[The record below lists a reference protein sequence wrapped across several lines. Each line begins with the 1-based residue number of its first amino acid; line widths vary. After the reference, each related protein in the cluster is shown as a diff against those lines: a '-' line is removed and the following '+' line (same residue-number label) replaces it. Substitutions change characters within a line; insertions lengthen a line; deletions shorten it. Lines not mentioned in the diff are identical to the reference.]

1 MPLPAVYHFSSKEKS
16 NYYKCKEELS
26 CPSILFIFPTP
37 CSPRLSPQCSS
48 PPPPALAAGETTRVS
63 VASNGG
69 QANDSSGQSGSHVF
83 SADGRFVAFV
93 SGASNLVPGDTNGQS
108 DIFVH
113 DRLTKKTTRVSVAS
127 DGTQGN
133 GYCLISAIS
142 ADGRFVAFS
151 SSSTNLVPGDTNDAM
166 DAFVHDRVTH
176 TTTRVSI
183 ASDGTQGNGYGIDR
197 WLDISADG
205 RFVAFFS
212 YSDNLVPEDVNGSI
226 PDVFVHDRLT
236 GKTTLE
242 SVASDGT
249 QGNYGADYPV
259 ISADGNVVAFDSWSD
274 NLVPGDSN
282 LGPDIFVRDRNA
294 KKTTRVSVASDGTE
308 GNGSYRNVLQYAGL
322 SADGRF
328 VSFSSYA
335 DNLVPGDTNNKPDVF
350 VHDRVTHTT
359 TRVSV
364 TSDGAQGNGYS
375 FASAISADG
384 RFVAFESDNLI
395 PGEGGGVFV
404 HDRVTRE
411 TTLVSVASDG
421 TPGNGSS
428 FTLSLSADGRLVA
441 FYSEA
446 TNLVP
451 GDTNG
456 AYDIFVRDR
465 LLLPDQRADIAVT
478 QTKWT
483 GPVHKGGLLTYRVKV
498 QNNGI
503 DPASNVSLT
512 DLVPLNARLLSVSPS
527 QGSCYKGPISVCR
540 LGNLAAGASATV
552 QVNLK
557 TNQRGVLKNTAY
569 GNAPPKDPA
578 PGNNTSSSIT
588 PVW

>member
-1 MPLPAVYHFSSKEKS
+1 MHTNSLH
-16 NYYKCKEELS
+16 LS
-26 CPSILFIFPTP
+26 RSLLAATVAAA
-37 CSPRLSPQCSS
+37 LA
-48 PPPPALAAGETTRVS
+48 PPALAAGETTRVS

-83 SADGRFVAFV
+83 SADGRFVAFN

-151 SSSTNLVPGDTNDAM
+151 SSSSNLVPGDTNGVM
-166 DAFVHDRVTH
+166 DAFVRDRVTH
-176 TTTRVSI
+176 TTTRVSV

-205 RFVAFFS
+205 RFVTFFS
-212 YSDNLVPEDVNGSI
+212 YSDNLVPDDVNGSI

-249 QGNYGADYPV
+249 QGNLNAVYPS
-259 ISADGNVVAFDSWSD
+259 ISADGNVVAFVSD
-274 NLVPGDSN
+274 ATNLVPGDKN
-282 LGPDIFVRDRNA
+282 HGPDIFVRDRNA

-364 TSDGAQGNGYS
+364 TSDGEQGNGYS

-428 FTLSLSADGRLVA
+428 FILSLSADGRLVA
-441 FYSEA
+441 FNSEA

-456 AYDIFVRDR
+456 AYDLFVRDR

-483 GPVHKGGLLTYRVKV
+483 GPVHKGDLLTYRVKV